1 MKFFLLLL
9 FLTNITSFNLCVVGG
24 KSGLGRELVYQCVS
38 SDKKVLAL
46 TNNTFDIKYPYR
58 GNGLNQKT
66 LDKTIKSDF
75 LKVDTYNNFK
85 KYRFKNIVFTLGAS
99 PFEKDYYDIVTKN
112 ILENINYKLDL
123 IILVS
128 AYGVG
133 NSLEKSNLGIKIMDN
148 IYLRDTYRAK
158 NIQEEIISE
167 YAKKNNVNTFII
179 RPKGLSYGPNLY
191 SIKSRQQLAKEI
203 LEYLYLNP

>member
-1 MKFFLLLL
+1 
-9 FLTNITSFNLCVVGG
+9 
-24 KSGLGRELVYQCVS
+24 
-38 SDKKVLAL
+38 
-46 TNNTFDIKYPYR
+46 
-58 GNGLNQKT
+58 
-66 LDKTIKSDF
+66 
-75 LKVDTYNNFK
+75 
-85 KYRFKNIVFTLGAS
+85 
-99 PFEKDYYDIVTKN
+99 
-112 ILENINYKLDL
+112 
-123 IILVS
+123 
-128 AYGVG
+128 
-133 NSLEKSNLGIKIMDN
+133 MDN